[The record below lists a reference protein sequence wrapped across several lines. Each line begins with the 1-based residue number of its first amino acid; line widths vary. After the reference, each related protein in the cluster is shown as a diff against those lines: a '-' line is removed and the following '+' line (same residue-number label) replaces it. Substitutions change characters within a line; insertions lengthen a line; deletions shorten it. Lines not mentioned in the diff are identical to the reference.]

1 MTKQEFKAML
11 ETLAADWAQ
20 KKYDHAAS
28 FFAVDVKYGD
38 PIRYQFASRAD
49 LLAFFKNDEGYD
61 QRTVWH
67 TVLFDQELQIG
78 VAEYTYEGTY
88 RYHGVVLIRISRN
101 EITHWREYQ
110 HISPLAWEEF
120 VGVTKF

>member
-49 LLAFFKNDEGYD
+49 LLAFFKNQPFGTQFYSI
-61 QRTVWH
+61 RSYRLALRSTRMRARTATTVWC
-67 TVLFDQELQIG
+67 
-78 VAEYTYEGTY
+78 
-88 RYHGVVLIRISRN
+88 
-101 EITHWREYQ
+101 
-110 HISPLAWEEF
+110 
-120 VGVTKF
+120 